1 MHRRTNERL
10 QETAVIGAEM
20 QPEYCKEV
28 QTENGD
34 GEESGPK

>member
-1 MHRRTNERL
+1 M
-10 QETAVIGAEM
+10 AVIGAEM